1 MRAGGLRHWVTIQ
14 SATEA
19 RDAVGE
25 PIKTWG
31 TFATGWAS
39 IHPRTGTEPFQVQQ
53 FAPEATTEIAMRH
66 LDGVTEKM
74 RVLFDTRT
82 YDIQFVQNIG
92 ERDRKIVLFCKEL
105 R

>member
-1 MRAGGLRHWVTIQ
+1 MTIQ